1 MKNIINEINKEYSL
15 VEASLNKLYK
25 SIFIIGKSENII
37 EHEMME
43 LSVLLE
49 NLGISINELDE
60 NIK

>member
-15 VEASLNKLYK
+15 AEASLNKLYK
-25 SIFIIGKSENII
+25 SIFIIEKSKNII

-43 LSVLLE
+43 LSVALE
-49 NLGISINELDE
+49 DLGISINELNE

>member
-1 MKNIINEINKEYSL
+1 MKSIINEINKEYSL

-25 SIFIIGKSENII
+25 SILIIEDNKNII
-37 EHEMME
+37 KHEMME
-43 LSVLLE
+43 LSVALE

>member
-25 SIFIIGKSENII
+25 SILITEDNKNII
-37 EHEMME
+37 KHEMME
-43 LSVLLE
+43 LSVALE

-60 NIK
+60 NAR